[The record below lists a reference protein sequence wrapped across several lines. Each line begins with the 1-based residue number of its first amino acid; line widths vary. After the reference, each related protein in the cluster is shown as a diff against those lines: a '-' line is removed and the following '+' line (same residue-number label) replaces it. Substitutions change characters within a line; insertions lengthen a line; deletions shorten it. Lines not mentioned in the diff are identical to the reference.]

1 MKKLLSLIAALVAAY
16 LLATGGMQTREVDAP
31 AAGSGNVGEST
42 PSSADASAGL
52 EDDRL
57 QVAFERQRSNVQV
70 QGEGEVARVLADDN
84 DGSRHQRIIVRLPS
98 GQTVLIAHNIDLA
111 PRVEGLRAGDRV
123 AFFGEYEWN
132 PQGGVVHWTHHDPA
146 GQHVAGWLEV
156 GGRRYQ

>member
-16 LLATGGMQTREVDAP
+16 LLATGGIQT
-31 AAGSGNVGEST
+31 GEIGTPRGDSRSPGKST
-42 PSSADASAGL
+42 PPSAEVAGRP

-57 QVAFERQRSNVQV
+57 QEAFEQQRSNVQV
-70 QGEGEVARVLADDN
+70 DGAGEVARVLADDN
-84 DGSRHQRIIVRLPS
+84 DGSRHQRIIVRVPS

-111 PRVEGLRAGDRV
+111 PRVEGLRPGDRV

-132 PQGGVVHWTHHDPA
+132 PQGGVVHWTHRDPS